1 MNRMVGK
8 TVRIAGNQCA
18 LRARSLTKGKFALV
32 AAQETTLQDVLEGTK
47 QYLVPLYQRPYQ
59 WGKDQL
65 SQLWEDI
72 VELTDDRRDGTRDT
86 HFIGSLVLAP
96 PPASVAGGVNTF
108 LVVDGQQ
115 RLTTLTI
122 LLAAIRDYVSDLD
135 SEDVA
140 AEEIQNRFLV
150 NQYKR
155 GNRHIKLVPTQKD
168 RDAFNGI
175 IRRLPGSGGTDK
187 IGEAYRYFR
196 VQLEKFD
203 DPDDPDDIQEI
214 LDAVTEGL
222 ALVSISTHPDDNVH
236 RIFQSLNNTGLR
248 LTQGDL
254 LRNYIFMRLPDS
266 GEEAYASYWKPLQDR
281 LGNEKIE
288 DLFWIDLAEDHPAA
302 KVGDTFMFQQR
313 RLGTLETEKEIS
325 QELLRLNNLAFLYQL
340 ILDPSMESA
349 PVVRHR
355 LERLQ
360 QWGTTTT
367 HPIILRLLRSRAD
380 GNADNEE
387 VARALLYIESYLV
400 RRILFG
406 MATQGLNRIF
416 RSMVA
421 AITDEEPVDIQVR
434 RWLSSGRRHFVS
446 DSELRSAIQ
455 TNPFYR
461 SGRAEHRKI
470 FLRWL
475 EEEFASKE
483 PIDTSMLTIE
493 HVMPQTLNNKWR
505 DYLVQSHPGEDID
518 ELHEKFLHTLGNLTL
533 TGYNSS
539 LSNREFDWKRAE
551 MAKSGLRLSASI
563 TRQET
568 WGPDQISRRGDELA
582 DRIITSWPG
591 PLHESDTTVAP
602 MWRRLRQL
610 LAALPAGRWTS
621 YGDLARTIGTG
632 AQPVGNYVRSNR
644 LPNAYRIL
652 RNNGGL
658 SPGFQWI
665 DENDDRDPMELL
677 HAEGITFNARGIAD
691 PTQRLTEFELQELLA
706 LADPEE

>member
-1 MNRMVGK
+1 M
-8 TVRIAGNQCA
+8 
-18 LRARSLTKGKFALV
+18 V

-72 VELTDDRRDGTRDT
+72 VELTDDRREGTRDT

-96 PPASVAGGVNTF
+96 PPASVAGGMNTF

-122 LLAAIRDYVSDLD
+122 LLAAVRDYVSDQD
-135 SEDVA
+135 PDDVA

-150 NQYKR
+150 NQYKK
-155 GNRHIKLVPTQKD
+155 GNGHIKLVPTQKD

-175 IRRLPGSGGTDK
+175 IRRLPGSGGSDK

-203 DPDDPDDIQEI
+203 DPDDPDDIQAI
-214 LDAVTEGL
+214 LDAVIEGL

-254 LRNYIFMRLPDS
+254 LRNYIFMRLPES
-266 GEEAYASYWKPLQDR
+266 GDEAYATYWKPLQDR

-302 KVGDTFMFQQR
+302 KVSDTFLFQQR
-313 RLGTLETEKEIS
+313 RLGALETEEAIN
-325 QELLRLNNLAFLYQL
+325 QELLRLTNLAALYQL
-340 ILDPSMESA
+340 ILDPSLEQS

-355 LERLQ
+355 LKRLQ

-367 HPIILRLLRSRAD
+367 HPVILRLLRSREEGHAT
-380 GNADNEE
+380 NEE
-387 VARALLYIESYLV
+387 VAQALLYIESYLV

-416 RSMVA
+416 RSVVS
-421 AITDEEPVDIQVR
+421 AITDEEPVDIQVH

-446 DSELRSAIQ
+446 DAELRNAIH
-455 TNPFYR
+455 TNPYYR

-475 EEEFASKE
+475 EEEFGSQE
-483 PIDTSMLTIE
+483 PVDTSGLTIE
-493 HVMPQTLNNKWR
+493 HVMPQTLSNRWR
-505 DYLVQSHPGEDID
+505 EYLENIHPGEDTD
-518 ELHEKFLHTLGNLTL
+518 ELHEKYLHTLGNLTL

-539 LSNREFDWKRAE
+539 LSNREFEWKRAE

-563 TRQET
+563 TRQNE
-568 WGPDQISRRGDELA
+568 WGPEQIERRGNMLADQIIS
-582 DRIITSWPG
+582 SWPG
-591 PLHESDTTVAP
+591 PLHEGDTTIAP

-621 YGDLARTIGTG
+621 YGDLARAIGTG
-632 AQPVGNYVRSNR
+632 AQPVGNYVRSNK

-652 RNNGGL
+652 RNNGEL

-665 DENDDRDPMELL
+665 DEDDDRDPMELL
-677 HAEGITFNARGIAD
+677 RAEGVTFSERGIAD
-691 PTQRLTEFELQELLA
+691 PSQRLSAAELDELLS
-706 LADPEE
+706 LAESEE